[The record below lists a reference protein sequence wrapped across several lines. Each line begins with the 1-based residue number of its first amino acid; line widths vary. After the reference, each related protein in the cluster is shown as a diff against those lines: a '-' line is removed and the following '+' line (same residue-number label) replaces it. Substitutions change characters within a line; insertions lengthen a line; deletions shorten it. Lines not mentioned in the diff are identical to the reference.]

1 MQCRVGE
8 WNIQMRERESKN
20 LPFALNLFLFVV
32 YHYSDAGELLYGY
45 LPHGKSKGNII
56 DPF

>member
-8 WNIQMRERESKN
+8 WNIQMRESKN